1 LLYLGVQPSG
11 GRSHP
16 RCDRESIAE
25 GAAGVSQW
33 ILGHLQADGYPGFRT
48 LFQSGQDP
56 KSIRYVYFGILSL
69 YTVFGITML
78 CLEPPVTLLF
88 IGTLIMNFALGSTCL
103 HTLVVNTVLLPRPLR
118 PGWFCRIS
126 LFMAGLF
133 FLAVATISTWT
144 TLQARGII

>member
-1 LLYLGVQPSG
+1 MN
-11 GRSHP
+11 SH
-16 RCDRESIAE
+16 R
-25 GAAGVSQW
+25 
-33 ILGHLQADGYPGFRT
+33 
-48 LFQSGQDP
+48 QSRWFDNQ
-56 KSIRYVYFGILSL
+56 
-69 YTVFGITML
+69 ITML